1 MQNFDFNK
9 ALKAIQLG
17 KPITGSDGV
26 LAPLIKQLTEAA
38 LSAEINSYL
47 EQNPSNN
54 RRNGYSKK
62 TVKSAVGSFELE
74 TPRDRNGEYE
84 PVLVKKHQTKL
95 TPEID
100 NRILSLFSHGMSYT
114 AIKDH
119 IAEIYQLEVS
129 EATISSITDQL
140 IPQLKAWQ
148 SRPLDSVY
156 PFVWLDAIHYK
167 VKDEGRYVNKA
178 VYTLLALNTEGR
190 KELIGLYCSES
201 LLEHRSRL
209 ALGRSDASL
218 FPCSGANYW
227 LSVLTDLHNRGVQDI
242 LIACVDG
249 LKGFPEA
256 IHAIFPNTE
265 VQLCVIHQIRNSI
278 RYVASKD
285 QKTFMRDLKPVYKAV
300 NKESAELGLDE
311 LNRLWG
317 SKYPAVIA
325 SWRDKWHLLSA
336 YFKHPEAVRKPIYT
350 TNAVEAVHRQFRKLT
365 KTKGAFPNETSLL
378 KLLYVGMLNASEKW
392 TMPINNWGQTMM
404 QLSIHFPGRL
414 DAVMKL

>member
-1 MQNFDFNK
+1 MQNFDFNE
-9 ALKAIQLG
+9 ALKGIQAG

-38 LSAEINSYL
+38 LNAEIQSHF
-47 EQNPSNN
+47 EQSTTSN

-62 TVKSAVGSFELE
+62 TVKSAAGSFELE

-95 TPEID
+95 TAEID
-100 NRILSLFSHGMSYT
+100 SRILSLFSHGMSYRD
-114 AIKDH
+114 IRHH

-129 EATISSITDQL
+129 EATISSITDEL
-140 IPQLKAWQ
+140 IPQFKAWQ

-167 VKDEGRYVNKA
+167 VKDEGRYVSKA
-178 VYTLLALNTEGR
+178 IYTLLALNTEGK

-201 LLEHRSRL
+201 E
-209 ALGRSDASL
+209 
-218 FPCSGANYW
+218 GANYW

-256 IHAIFPNTE
+256 INAIFPNTE

-278 RYVASKD
+278 RYVASRD
-285 QKTFMRDLKPVYKAV
+285 QKAFMHDLKPVYKAV
-300 NKESAELGLDE
+300 NKESAELALDDLE
-311 LNRLWG
+311 AVWG
-317 SKYPAVIA
+317 DQYPALIK

-336 YFKHPEAVRKPIYT
+336 YFKYPEAVRKPIYT

-378 KLLYVGMLNASEKW
+378 KLLYVGMLNASAKW
-392 TMPINNWGQTMM
+392 TMPIRNWGQTMM
-404 QLSIHFPGRL
+404 QLSIYFPGRL
-414 DAVMKL
+414 DSVMRL